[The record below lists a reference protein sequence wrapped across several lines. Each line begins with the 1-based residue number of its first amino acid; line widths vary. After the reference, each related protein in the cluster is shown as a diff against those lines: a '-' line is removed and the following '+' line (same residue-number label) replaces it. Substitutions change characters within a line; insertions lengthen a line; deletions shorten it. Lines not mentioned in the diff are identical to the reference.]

1 MQPHDIL
8 KTYWGYNQFRPN
20 QEAIVNSVLSGN
32 DTLALLPTGGGKSIC
47 FQVPALAMNGIC
59 IVVSPLIAL
68 MKDQVEN
75 LQKKDIKAHAI
86 YSGMNYREIQTI
98 INNCINGDVKFLYLS
113 PERLIGSNLRSQLQ
127 LMEICLLAIDEAHCI
142 SQWGHDFRP
151 EYRKI
156 AEIRELMPKA
166 TVLALTASATNK
178 VASDIQTQLGFKKEN
193 VFRNSFE
200 RSNLHYIVRYTEQ
213 KFDKILDALQKITGS
228 ALVYVRSR
236 RKTEE
241 VAYMLQQLGIKA
253 GFYHAG
259 LDFLTRV
266 TKQEDWIKNRVRV
279 MVCTNAFGMG
289 IDKPDCRLV
298 IHYEMPDS
306 LEAYYQ
312 EAGRAGR
319 DGNRAF
325 CLLLY
330 NHTDKINLQDRIDSN
345 FPPETDIRQVY
356 QALCNYYQIPV
367 GKQNNRSLVFD
378 LDDFCKKYKLV
389 KAKTMA
395 AIKVLAQIELIHL
408 SETFFEQSKVKM
420 LANHETIY
428 RFQVDNAKYDGIIK
442 ILLRSYGGLF
452 DNYVTINEG
461 FLARKLNLSTDAF
474 KSILNNLTKL
484 QVIDYIPQTE
494 SAQITFIAERVEATY
509 ISFEKSNLK
518 LRKEMY
524 VEKLNAMV
532 NYCEQETTCRS
543 RNLLAYFNEQYTLDC
558 GKCDV
563 CIEVKKQ
570 LPAEQEILV
579 FEDALQTYLQPEG
592 KTLQQIIQHFAN
604 IKPNE
609 TAQMLRIL
617 LDNHKLQH
625 NQNLLFFWNNQ
636 NA

>member
-1 MQPHDIL
+1 LQPLDIL
-8 KTYWGYNQFRPN
+8 KKYWGYNQFRPN
-20 QEAIVNSVLSGN
+20 QEAIINSVLSGN
-32 DTLALLPTGGGKSIC
+32 HTLALLPTGGGKSIC
-47 FQVPALAMNGIC
+47 FQVPALVMNGIC

-75 LQKKDIKAHAI
+75 LQKKGIKAYAI

-113 PERLIGSNLRSQLQ
+113 PERLLGLNLRSQLQ
-127 LMEICLLAIDEAHCI
+127 LMNICLVAIDEAHCI

-156 AEIRELMPKA
+156 SEILELLPNIP
-166 TVLALTASATNK
+166 VLALTASATTK
-178 VASDIQTQLGFKKEN
+178 VASDIQTQLGFKKQN

-200 RSNLHYIVRYTEQ
+200 RTNLHYIVRHTEQ
-213 KFDKILDALQKITGS
+213 KFDKIIDALQKTEGS

-236 RKTEE
+236 RKTED

-253 GFYHAG
+253 EFYHAG
-259 LDFLTRV
+259 LNYLTRV
-266 TKQEDWIKNRVRV
+266 SKQEDWIKNRVRV

-319 DGNRAF
+319 DGKRAY

-330 NHTDKINLQDRIDSN
+330 NHTDKINLQERIDSN

-367 GKQNNRSLVFD
+367 GKENQRSLVFD

-408 SETFFEQSKVKM
+408 SETFFEQSKVKI
-420 LANHETIY
+420 LADHETLY
-428 RFQVDNAKYDGIIK
+428 RFQVDNAKYDSIIK

-452 DNYVTINEG
+452 DNYVTLNEG
-461 FLARKLNLSTDAF
+461 FLAKKLNLSLDAF
-474 KSILNNLTKL
+474 KSALNNLTKL
-484 QVIDYIPQTE
+484 QVLDYIPQAE
-494 SAQITFIAERVEATY
+494 AAQITFITERVEANY

-524 VEKLNAMV
+524 IEKLNAMV
-532 NYCEQETTCRS
+532 NYCEQDTLCRS
-543 RNLLAYFNEQYTLDC
+543 RKLLAYFNEQNILDC

-563 CIEVKKQ
+563 CIEVKKR
-570 LPAEQEILV
+570 LPSEQEILA
-579 FEDALQTYLQPEG
+579 FEAELKTYLQPEG
-592 KTLQQIIQHFAN
+592 KTLQQITQHFAN
-604 IKPNE
+604 RKPNE
-609 TAQMLRIL
+609 IAQILRIL
-617 LDNHKLQH
+617 MDNHKLQH
-625 NQNLLFFWNNQ
+625 NQNLLLTWNNQ